1 MAWGISLN
9 GGRMVFSVSSVF
21 ILIVNIIKQIYES
34 VIIDRNTELER
45 VIRLLY
51 LSTFKWG

>member
-1 MAWGISLN
+1 
-9 GGRMVFSVSSVF
+9 MVFSVSSVF

-45 VIRLLY
+45 VIRLSY

>member
-1 MAWGISLN
+1 MF
-9 GGRMVFSVSSVF
+9 FSVSSVF